1 MALVTGGHR
10 AFGEVTKNHPTFSD
24 VTKNPPASGDVT
36 KSPPASRGVKN
47 DLVSTVSNTNVS
59 LIPTNPL
66 KLLVLDLNGVLC
78 HKIYKPD
85 DTLDP
90 KIHKPIDLNKHNLYL
105 RPGVK
110 AFLNEVFSL
119 NDLKV
124 AIFSSTTYPNVDLIL
139 KQLITTKQRKK
150 LKFLWCRDRCSLDP
164 EYDTRDD
171 IKKYDTI
178 KRIETIIESPYVN
191 AKREYNKDNILFI
204 DDSALKMRY
213 NPKTSYYIV
222 APYDPQTKSK
232 DNIFESTLLEHIKS
246 HLPKTEKSNDD

>member
-1 MALVTGGHR
+1 MALVT
-10 AFGEVTKNHPTFSD
+10 
-24 VTKNPPASGDVT
+24 
-36 KSPPASRGVKN
+36 KSPCAFSGVKN
-47 DLVSTVSNTNVS
+47 DSVPSVCNTNIS
-59 LIPTNPL
+59 LKTTNTL
-66 KLLVLDLNGVLC
+66 KLLVLDINGVLC

-85 DTLDP
+85 DTLDS
-90 KIHKPIDLNKHNLYL
+90 KKYNPIDLNKHNLYL

-110 AFLNEVFSL
+110 TFLNKVFSL
-119 NDLKV
+119 DDLEV

-171 IKKYDTI
+171 IKKFDTI
-178 KRIETIIESPYVN
+178 KRIEIIIESPYIN

-213 NPKTSYYIV
+213 NPKNSYYIV
-222 APYDPQTKSK
+222 APYDPQSVSK
-232 DNIFESTLLEHIKS
+232 NNIFESSLLERIKS
-246 HLPKTEKSNDD
+246 RLPKTEKSNDD